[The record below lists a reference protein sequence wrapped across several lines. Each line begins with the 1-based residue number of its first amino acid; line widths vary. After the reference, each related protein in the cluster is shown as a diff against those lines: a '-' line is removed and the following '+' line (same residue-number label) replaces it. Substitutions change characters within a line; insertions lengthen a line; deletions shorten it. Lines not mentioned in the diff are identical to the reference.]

1 MANKAAKVKRAAPQA
16 RFAPTKVKKSP
27 GKGTRP
33 GTRKPRLRVVITRG
47 SVTDVPSPVVVVGAY
62 NGIAPTERSA
72 LGAINFAIDEW
83 ISRACNHGLMGL
95 DLGQVFFIPV
105 TPQQMKA
112 ECVLLAGMGNYGVF
126 DYSDLCYLAM
136 NVCYAVSA
144 LKKGSFSTVLIGSG
158 EGNLSIPDAVK
169 GLLSGICDAL
179 HHVKPEE
186 RIKSVE
192 IVEFSDVRHQ
202 EILESAQQIA
212 AEQIIEHISISV
224 EKGKSYT
231 VKKPRRSPGNASAAA
246 NKAVVAKPFVNRIT
260 IEHNTDGYNFAAL
273 TENAVVPVRQIEV
286 KKYFTDGITKQLKI
300 SDTPERRQ
308 QFGSLLHRYVFPQD
322 FDQLIGNSQPLTL
335 VVDNTTAA
343 LPWEMA
349 CFGAKQ
355 KLTYFGREL
364 KLTRQFRTM
373 LAGAPGIAPPLNR
386 NLRVLVIA
394 DPAPEPELQLAGAK
408 REGLKVVE
416 MLRKFEAE
424 KSGDPNWKITIED
437 RVGHERCD
445 PVEILELIV
454 NGSFDLIHYSGHGV
468 FDENQPNN
476 GGWVFGR
483 DTILS
488 PTEIFRLRQVPR
500 LVFANACFSAVLNNN
515 VPFSPRE
522 SNRKLA
528 GLAEAFFERGVQN
541 YIGTGWQ
548 VDDDAAEMFAQVFY
562 ERALAGEYLGDALSA
577 ARTAIFQS
585 GPTWGAYQHYGQSNA
600 RVVLK
605 ASD

>member
-1 MANKAAKVKRAAPQA
+1 MAIKAAKVKRAAPQA
-16 RFAPTKVKKSP
+16 RTASKVNKGKSS
-27 GKGTRP
+27 RSS
-33 GTRKPRLRVVITRG
+33 TRKPRLRVVITRG
-47 SVTDVPSPVVVVGAY
+47 SITDVPSPVVVVGAY
-62 NGIAPTERSA
+62 KGIAPTERSA

-105 TPQQMKA
+105 TAQQMKA
-112 ECVLLAGMGNYGVF
+112 ENALLAGMGDYGVF

-179 HHVKPEE
+179 HHVRPEE
-186 RIKSVE
+186 RIKSLE
-192 IVEFSDVRHQ
+192 IVEFNDARCK
-202 EILESAQQIA
+202 EILKNAQQIA
-212 AEQIIEHISISV
+212 ADKIIEHITISV
-224 EKGKSYT
+224 EKGKSYR
-231 VKKPRRSPGNASAAA
+231 VKKPRRRPSKTSGATTQLMTAQ
-246 NKAVVAKPFVNRIT
+246 PFVNRIT

-300 SDTPERRQ
+300 SDTTERRQ

-322 FDQLIGNSQPLTL
+322 FEQLIGNSQPLTL
-335 VVDNTTAA
+335 VVDNTTAV

-349 CFGAKQ
+349 CFGAKH
-355 KLTYFGREL
+355 KLTYFGLDL

-373 LAGAPGIAPPLNR
+373 LSGAPGIAPPLNR

-394 DPAPEPELQLAGAK
+394 DPAPEPDLQLAGAK

-416 MLRKFEAE
+416 MLRKFKDE

-454 NGSFDLIHYSGHGV
+454 NGSFDVIHYSGHGV
-468 FDENQPNN
+468 FDENHPNN

-515 VPFSPRE
+515 VPFTPRE

-541 YIGTGWQ
+541 YIGTGWE
-548 VDDDAAEMFAQVFY
+548 VNDDAAEMFAQVFY

-577 ARTAIFQS
+577 ARTEIFKS

-600 RVVLK
+600 RVVLADSK
-605 ASD
+605 